1 MTGQFQRN
9 AAAVHY
15 APARGSTII
24 EYSGKYV
31 WVHRNICRVG
41 NSLLSEDSSSSRPL
55 EYISLTS
62 YGSDASHLKEII
74 EECKKLSEKG
84 DIGKTL
90 IFTPNIVRRGSTWKR
105 TQSKAVRP
113 WDSVVLRDDMAETV
127 LQDCDHFL
135 RSRATRRSVS
145 TRIFIVWSAWLWED
159 GAFLNVELSFWFWWK
174 SLNLAL
180 QDTALHSVA
189 VVVFSLLCW
198 FHAS

>member
-15 APARGSTII
+15 APARGSIII
-24 EYSGKYV
+24 EYGCKYV
-31 WVHRNICRVG
+31 WIHRNIGRVG
-41 NSLLSEDSSSSRPL
+41 NSLISEDSSSSRQ
-55 EYISLTS
+55 
-62 YGSDASHLKEII
+62 EII

-90 IFTPNIVRRGSTWKR
+90 IFTPNIVRRGSTWRR

-135 RSRATRRSVS
+135 RSRALFEARGVPYRRGYLLYGPPGCGKTV
-145 TRIFIVWSAWLWED
+145 R
-159 GAFLNVELSFWFWWK
+159 FLTLNCFFLSFWFWWK
-174 SLNLAL
+174 SFNLSA
-180 QDTALHSVA
+180 QDTAVHSVP

>member
-1 MTGQFQRN
+1 MAGQFQRN

-15 APARGSTII
+15 APARGSIII
-24 EYSGKYV
+24 EYGGKYV
-31 WVHRNICRVG
+31 WIHRNIGRVG
-41 NSLLSEDSSSSRPL
+41 NSLISEDSSSSRQ
-55 EYISLTS
+55 
-62 YGSDASHLKEII
+62 EII

-84 DIGKTL
+84 NIGKTL